1 MLREKNKSFERI
13 GIIPEIETRKLIAKG
28 GFCEVYQISDD
39 IATKI
44 LLGSRK
50 ENVERFKREIDFI
63 EQVNHP
69 NIIKII
75 DKSIDDERQKYS
87 YTMKLYSYNY
97 DQYITLVK
105 DLDKF
110 PLQILEN
117 IFDALIYLHEQGIM
131 HRDLKPTNILINT
144 DPFEVVVADFGLGKS
159 MIKESDLTQVG
170 VGIGTGYYSAPELLN
185 GRPNTDVKVDIY
197 SLGKILDF
205 TIQNLQI
212 DCPQEI
218 KQVVGKATEYRPE
231 LRYSSVNELK
241 NIFFETEMIYSHEAT
256 IDTVISYLTGHIDVS
271 PELFDNLFNNIIRP
285 TIQKAEDR
293 EFEIEFKK
301 VLSSPQIVNHFL
313 TNFSNEFENYLI
325 YYCDLVQGLP
335 RFDEEAN
342 FIVSCLYQLIE
353 KPGAD
358 CLLLITVW
366 RTLIQLAFISY
377 TQHGSYKILSLIRTE
392 LNRILNS
399 QGSFK
404 KQLLTKLSNEHELKT
419 FYEEYLKNEKN
430 IT

>member
-1 MLREKNKSFERI
+1 MLREKNKIFERI

-97 DQYITLVK
+97 EQYITLVK
-105 DLDKF
+105 DLDGF

-117 IFDALIYLHEQGIM
+117 IFDALIYLHEQGII
-131 HRDLKPTNILINT
+131 HRDLKPENILINV
-144 DPFEVVVADFGLGKS
+144 DPLEVVVADFGLGKS
-159 MIKESDLTQVG
+159 STKGSDLTQVG
-170 VGIGTGYYSAPELLN
+170 VGMGTDYYSAPELRN
-185 GRPNTDVKVDIY
+185 GRPNTEVKVDIY
-197 SLGKILDF
+197 SLGKILEF
-205 TIQNLQI
+205 TIKKLQI
-212 DCPQEI
+212 NCPLEI
-218 KQVVGKATEYRPE
+218 HQVVKRATEDRTE
-231 LRYSSVNELK
+231 MRYSSVKELK
-241 NIFFETEMIYSHEAT
+241 NIFFETEMIHSREAT

-271 PELFDNLFNNIIRP
+271 PELFDNLFNNVIRL

-313 TNFSNEFENYLI
+313 TYFSKEFEYYLI

-377 TQHGSYKILSLIRTE
+377 TQHGSYKISSLIRTE
-392 LNRILNS
+392 LNRTLNS
-399 QGSFK
+399 QDSFK
-404 KQLLTKLSNEHELKT
+404 KQLLNELSNEHELKK
-419 FYEEYLKNEKN
+419 FYEESLKNE
-430 IT
+430 

>member
-1 MLREKNKSFERI
+1 MLREKNKIFERI
-13 GIIPEIETRKLIAKG
+13 EIIPEIETRKLIDTG

-39 IATKI
+39 IATKM
-44 LLGSRK
+44 LVKSRK
-50 ENVERFKREIDFI
+50 ENIERFKREIDFI

-97 DQYITLVK
+97 EQYITFVK
-105 DLDKF
+105 DLDGF

-117 IFDALIYLHEQGIM
+117 IFDALIYLHEQGII
-131 HRDLKPTNILINT
+131 HRDLKPENILINV
-144 DPFEVVVADFGLGKS
+144 DPLEVVVADFGLGKS
-159 MIKESDLTQVG
+159 SAKGSDLTQVG
-170 VGIGTGYYSAPELLN
+170 VGMGTDYYSAPELRN

-197 SLGKILDF
+197 SLGKILEF
-205 TIQNLQI
+205 TIKKLQI
-212 DCPQEI
+212 NCPLEI
-218 KQVVGKATEYRPE
+218 HQVVKKATEDRTE
-231 LRYSSVNELK
+231 MRYSSVKELK
-241 NIFFETEMIYSHEAT
+241 NIFFETEMIHSREAT

-271 PELFDNLFNNIIRP
+271 PELFDNLFNNIIRL

-313 TNFSNEFENYLI
+313 TYFSKEFEDYLI
-325 YYCDLVQGLP
+325 YYCDLVQGLS

-377 TQHGSYKILSLIRTE
+377 TQHGSYKISSLIRTE
-392 LNRILNS
+392 LNRTLNS
-399 QGSFK
+399 QDSFK
-404 KQLLTKLSNEHELKT
+404 KQLLNELSNEHELKK
-419 FYEEYLKNEKN
+419 FYEESLKNE
-430 IT
+430 